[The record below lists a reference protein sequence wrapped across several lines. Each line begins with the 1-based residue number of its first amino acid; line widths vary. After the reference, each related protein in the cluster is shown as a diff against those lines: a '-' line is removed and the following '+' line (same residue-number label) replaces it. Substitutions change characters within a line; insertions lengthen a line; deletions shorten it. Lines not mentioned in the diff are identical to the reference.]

1 MNSFP
6 IGLNITEINEENLL
20 CKKKT
25 SDIHIEKRILNKIYG
40 DKTRIMSL
48 KCKQQKPRKTKKHY

>member
-1 MNSFP
+1 V
-6 IGLNITEINEENLL
+6 EINEENLL

-25 SDIHIEKRILNKIYG
+25 FDIHIEKRILNKIYG

>member
-20 CKKKT
+20 CKKKHLIFT
-25 SDIHIEKRILNKIYG
+25 
-40 DKTRIMSL
+40 L
-48 KCKQQKPRKTKKHY
+48 KKEY